1 MRKTFKRAPSILEFD
16 YFMLS
21 LVRRLEKDTVESF
34 REPKAQSFL
43 RPALDKLS
51 AASYCV
57 FLSAHSPL
65 SFSQKAIPEHVEAF
79 FDNAEIKEEYR
90 LAKSRY
96 LQILLED
103 YETSLRNFS
112 AMVVSG
118 FDASAFEEIYGAHAE
133 QGAQIILVFLG
144 VYSLWAENH
153 AQELEENA
161 DLAKIYGYVMEKFRK
176 IARDL
181 HYDVCE
187 RYFTEGPETD
197 DQIIR
202 DEQTLAQEVLL
213 FLGENARDA
222 LVKNFATNASPKD
235 APEGSTSS
243 DAT

>member
-1 MRKTFKRAPSILEFD
+1 
-16 YFMLS
+16 MLS

-65 SFSQKAIPEHVEAF
+65 SFSPKAISEHVEAF

-133 QGAQIILVFLG
+133 QGAQIILAFLG

-153 AQELEENA
+153 AKSWRKTPILRRSTAMSWRNF
-161 DLAKIYGYVMEKFRK
+161 AKLPATSITTSANVISPKIPRRTTRLFATRRPLPRK
-176 IARDL
+176 SSYPL
-181 HYDVCE
+181 
-187 RYFTEGPETD
+187 TKTPET
-197 DQIIR
+197 
-202 DEQTLAQEVLL
+202 
-213 FLGENARDA
+213 
-222 LVKNFATNASPKD
+222 P
-235 APEGSTSS
+235 
-243 DAT
+243 